1 MNKQLHKEWL
11 EIVSFS
17 AIDLMSFKNL
27 EEIPEFADKLYFHI
41 KDIFTVLSKIK
52 TNRVYSK
59 REIETIFTLIK
70 ESIYS
75 MNDIFIYLNIKDLPS
90 LTYEIIYNIT
100 EELILLLED
109 NEYYEGCQNL
119 LTLRDYWF
127 RLMMVKINDPINVQ
141 K

>member
-1 MNKQLHKEWL
+1 MNKKLHKEWL

-109 NEYYEGCQNL
+109 NEHYEGCQNL

-127 RLMMVKINDPINVQ
+127 RLMMVKINDPIDV
-141 K
+141 KK